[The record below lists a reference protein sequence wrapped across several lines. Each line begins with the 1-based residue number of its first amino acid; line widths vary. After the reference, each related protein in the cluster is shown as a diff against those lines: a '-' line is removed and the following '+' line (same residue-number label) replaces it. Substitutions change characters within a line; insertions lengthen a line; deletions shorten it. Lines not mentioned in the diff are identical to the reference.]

1 MIVRIV
7 KLTFEKGNI
16 ASFERIFE
24 ETKDTIRNTEGC
36 SLLELYQDVTNPEV
50 FFTYS
55 HWESEQHLDA
65 YRASAFFKNV
75 WGKTK
80 VLFDQKPEAWSVQKI
95 HTLN

>member
-7 KLTFEKGNI
+7 KLTLEKENI
-16 ASFERIFE
+16 ASFEGIFE
-24 ETKDTIRNTEGC
+24 ATKDTIRNTEGC
-36 SLLELYQDVTNPEV
+36 SLLELYQDVTNPAV

-55 HWESEQHLDA
+55 HWESEQHLEA
-65 YRASAFFKNV
+65 YRTSAFFKNV

>member
-7 KLTFEKGNI
+7 KLTFKKENI
-16 ASFERIFE
+16 TSFERIFE

-36 SLLELYQDVTNPEV
+36 SLLELYQDVSNPTV

-55 HWESEQHLDA
+55 HWESEKHLEG
-65 YRASAFFKNV
+65 YRNSAFFKNV

-80 VLFDQKPEAWSVQKI
+80 ALFNQKPEAWSVQKI

>member
-7 KLTFEKGNI
+7 KLTFEKENI

-24 ETKDTIRNTEGC
+24 DTKDTIRKTEGC
-36 SLLELYQDVTNPEV
+36 SLLELYQDVTNPTV
-50 FFTYS
+50 FFTFS
-55 HWESEQHLDA
+55 HWESEKHLEA
-65 YRASAFFKNV
+65 YRTSLFFKNV